1 MSTIVVEKYKGI
13 ITNIKQLFRELYI
26 FNDNN
31 SEKVF
36 ICELDR
42 LLSNLENYT
51 EKQIL
56 ENISLIIS
64 ELHDE
69 HTVLKIKK
77 MPEFFFPIC
86 LNWHDDK
93 MLMMKD
99 DGQYPINSI
108 NNDSVEE
115 ILALYYAKEN
125 DLKKSIIK
133 LLILKD
139 ITFSRNIFNK
149 NNLRIDYEKNNMNY
163 TIYLN
168 RQRLE
173 CLKSEGK
180 NIDKEEKINYFEI
193 KRISNDTLYL
203 KVRTFFKKNITAEIE
218 MSLKNISN
226 FQNIIIDIRNNPG
239 GYIDE
244 AKQFLSLFLE
254 KTIRLP
260 YKILKKNGDSY
271 FLLEQNIIGR
281 NCYKNV
287 KVIIL
292 INEFTMSSSEYVIA
306 LGAKYFVKN
315 SILIGEKT
323 AGISDQALIF
333 PLDEKIDFQLTV
345 SKYIE
350 LDNSI
355 KEGIEPDIYMKKIN
369 IESLVDYIKLI

>member
-108 NNDSVEE
+108 NNESVEE